1 MNAPK
6 SKTAEGLGNTFGN
19 KSGYVVI
26 GKSEKDGEVDGKEAL
41 FKYLFGDDATNKFEY
56 EFEKGTVK
64 INQDKYPFLK
74 LSDLQ
79 IKKLEKYELLLVDEI
94 GQYNEIEL
102 QLIDKVA
109 KEVGFYV
116 VGLGDHC
123 QMGDLI
129 RQKREKEKEQ
139 FSNSNYQDVAV

>member
-1 MNAPK
+1 MLNAPK

-19 KSGYVVI
+19 ESGYVVI

-56 EFEKGTVK
+56 TFDGILK
-64 INQDKYPFLK
+64 IEQDKYPFLK
-74 LSDLQ
+74 LSTSQ

-102 QLIDKVA
+102 QIIDKVA

-139 FSNSNYQDVAV
+139 FHNSNYQDVAV